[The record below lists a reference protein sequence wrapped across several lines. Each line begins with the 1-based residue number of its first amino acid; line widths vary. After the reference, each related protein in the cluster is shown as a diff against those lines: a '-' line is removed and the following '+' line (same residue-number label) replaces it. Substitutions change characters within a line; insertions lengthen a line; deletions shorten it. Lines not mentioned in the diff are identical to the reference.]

1 MPGAAEGF
9 SGGGRRASAV
19 VHNQNT
25 MALLWNPES
34 WSQRLAELEAQSGDL
49 KEAPL
54 RRDVRSL
61 GTLLGAVLR
70 EQAGEELFVE
80 VEALRQGTI
89 SRRDAEARGRADEAA
104 RHAAAALA
112 RVHALPVERSILL
125 TRAFAFYF
133 ELINLAE
140 TNHRKR
146 RRIALQLS
154 GRAGRQRGS
163 LEGTLAEMR
172 RVGIGPDE
180 AMEYL
185 RRVLIVPVFTA
196 HPTEVARRTVMFK
209 RRRIGEFLAELDRIP
224 IPEQEMARLEQL
236 LLAEITSLWQTDEVR
251 SRRPTVYDEIKMGL
265 DYYDVSIF
273 ETLPVLYREIA
284 ASLKG
289 AYGLEIEPVALPLVI
304 HFGSWI
310 GGDRDGNPFV
320 TPQVTRDA
328 IQLARGHLLRH
339 YQRQLD
345 KLIDLL
351 TTSAQQ
357 SAVSDALLARLQLYM
372 AQMHTP
378 EAQLFGAQYEYEYYR
393 RFVLCLKARLQR
405 TMDRGRDLAA
415 QMVAPLTASSY
426 TLTPGEERLAQV
438 LPAYDSVQE
447 FIDDLETLR
456 SSLAAHGGIR
466 IARTLI
472 DPFLL
477 KVRTFGLYL
486 HTLDIR
492 QHARVHAAA
501 LRETVSDTI
510 APSLAG
516 GLSDQTAA
524 LLETFRVVA
533 ETKAGCSPESIR
545 QYVISG
551 AASVED
557 VLAVVRLARLGGV
570 NVEGDKA
577 SGGRDGDPGLMPV
590 PLFESIEDL
599 RNAPAICRELWA
611 RPDYRR
617 LMETWD
623 NWQEVMLGYSDSNK
637 DGGMLTS
644 TWEIF
649 RAHRDLHEVA
659 RQAGVKLRLFHGRG
673 GTVGRG
679 GGPTHRAI
687 FAQPI
692 DSFDGQLRITEQGE
706 VLNFKYADEVL
717 AERNLELMIAAS
729 LDALARPNARD
740 PEGHFTG
747 VLKPEWEAAL
757 DKLSELAYGFY
768 RKHILDDPGV
778 ITYFE
783 QSTPVGELEN
793 AKIGSRPSRRNS
805 SPKISDLRAIPWVF
819 GWTQS
824 RLLVPAWFGVGYAVE
839 EFLAQSGPN
848 LDLLQTMA
856 REFPL
861 FIDLLRNVEMALG
874 KADLA
879 TAKLYSSLVEDAEVR
894 ERVYDMLDA
903 EFHRTVRAVL
913 AITRQKEL
921 LESNQVLAR
930 SIKLRNPYVD
940 PMHLI
945 QVDMLR
951 RKRAGEDT
959 PEVNRAIAA
968 TISGISAGLRNTG

>member
-1 MPGAAEGF
+1 
-9 SGGGRRASAV
+9 
-19 VHNQNT
+19 

-61 GTLLGAVLR
+61 GALLGNVLR
-70 EQAGEELFVE
+70 EQAGDDLFAQ

-89 SRRDAEARGRADEAA
+89 RRRDAEARGHGEEAA
-104 RHAAAALA
+104 RHAAGALEL
-112 RVHALPVERSILL
+112 VHSLPVERAILL
-125 TRAFAFYF
+125 TRSFAFYF

-146 RRIALQLS
+146 RRIALRLS
-154 GRAGRQRGS
+154 GKAGRQRGS
-163 LEGTLAEMR
+163 LAGTLSEMR
-172 RVGIGPDE
+172 RVCISAAE
-180 AMEYL
+180 AL
-185 RRVLIVPVFTA
+185 DWLKRVLVVPVFTA
-196 HPTEVARRTVMFK
+196 HPTEVARRSVMFK
-209 RRRIGEFLAELDRIP
+209 RRRIGEYLASLDRIP
-224 IPEQEMARLEQL
+224 VPEQDLDRLEQL
-236 LLAEITSLWQTDEVR
+236 VLAEITSLWQTDEIR
-251 SRRPTVYDEIKMGL
+251 SHRPTVYDEIKMGL

-273 ETLPVLYREIA
+273 ETLPSLYREISEA
-284 ASLKG
+284 LRTS
-289 AYGLEIEPVALPLVI
+289 YGLEIEAHALPQILC
-304 HFGSWI
+304 FGSWI

-328 IQLARGHLLRH
+328 IQLARGHLLLY
-339 YQRQLD
+339 YQRQLQEI
-345 KLIDLL
+345 IDLL
-351 TTSAQQ
+351 TSSAQQ
-357 SAVSDALLARLQLYM
+357 IAVSAALLDRLEAYVALV
-372 AQMHTP
+372 HTP
-378 EAQLFGAQYEYEYYR
+378 EAQVFGEQYEFEYYR
-393 RFVLCLKARLQR
+393 RFVICLKARVQR
-405 TMDRGRDLAA
+405 TLE
-415 QMVAPLTASSY
+415 TAGEHSGQAGALPVTSY
-426 TLTPGEERLAQV
+426 TLAQGQEKLAQV
-438 LPAYDSVQE
+438 LPAYCSVHE
-447 FIDDLETLR
+447 FLDDLETLR
-456 SSLAAHGGIR
+456 SSLAAHRGLR
-466 IARTLI
+466 IARALI
-472 DPFLL
+472 DPLIL
-477 KVRTFGLYL
+477 QVRAFGLHL

-501 LRETVSDTI
+501 LQEAIADTI
-510 APSLAG
+510 APLLPANLSAETAG
-516 GLSDQTAA
+516 V
-524 LLETFRVVA
+524 LETFRVVA
-533 ETKAGCSPESIR
+533 EVKNGCSPEAIR

-551 AASVED
+551 AATVDD

-570 NVEGDKA
+570 KVEG
-577 SGGRDGDPGLMPV
+577 SGSGSGRDPGLIPV

-599 RNAPAICRELWA
+599 RQAPAVCRELWS
-611 RPDYRR
+611 RPDYRK
-617 LMETWD
+617 LMATWD
-623 NWQEVMLGYSDSNK
+623 YWQEVMLGYSDSNK

-649 RAHRDLHEVA
+649 RAHRDLHAVA
-659 RQAGVKLRLFHGRG
+659 REAGVKLRLFHGRG

-687 FAQPI
+687 FAQPM

-747 VLKPEWEAAL
+747 ILKPQWEAAFNE
-757 DKLSELAYGFY
+757 LSATSYDFY

-778 ITYFE
+778 VTYFE
-783 QSTPVGELEN
+783 QSTPVGELEH
-793 AKIGSRPSRRNS
+793 AKIGSRPARRNA
-805 SPKISDLRAIPWVF
+805 SPKLADLRAIPWVF

-824 RLLVPAWFGVGYAVE
+824 RLLVPAWFGVGFALELY
-839 EFLAQSGPN
+839 LAQPGA
-848 LDLLQTMA
+848 LDLLQDMA
-856 REFPL
+856 QEFPL
-861 FIDLLRNVEMALG
+861 FIDLLRNVELALG
-874 KADLA
+874 KVDLA
-879 TAKLYSSLVEDAEVR
+879 TARLYASLVEDAMLR
-894 ERVYDMLDA
+894 ERVYDLFEA

-913 AITRQKEL
+913 AVTRQAAL
-921 LESNQVLAR
+921 LETNQVLAR

>member
-1 MPGAAEGF
+1 MK
-9 SGGGRRASAV
+9 
-19 VHNQNT
+19 NT

-61 GTLLGAVLR
+61 GTLLGEVLR
-70 EQAGEELFVE
+70 EQAGDDLFAH

-89 SRRDAEARGRADEAA
+89 RRRDAEARGKDEEAA
-104 RHAAAALA
+104 RHAAAALEL
-112 RVHALPVERSILL
+112 VHSLPAERAILL

-146 RRIALQLS
+146 RRIALRLS

-163 LEGTLAEMR
+163 LAGTLSEMR
-172 RVGIGPDE
+172 RVGITADE
-180 AMEYL
+180 ALEWL
-185 RRVLIVPVFTA
+185 KRVLIVPVFTA
-196 HPTEVARRTVMFK
+196 HPTEVARRSVMFK
-209 RRRIGEFLAELDRIP
+209 RRRIGEFLETLDRIP
-224 IPEQEMARLEQL
+224 VPEQDLARMEQMVM
-236 LLAEITSLWQTDEVR
+236 AEITSLWQTDEVR

-273 ETLPVLYREIA
+273 ETLPSLYREISEA
-284 ASLKG
+284 LSAS
-289 AYGLEIEPVALPLVI
+289 YGLEIETLALPQVLR
-304 HFGSWI
+304 FGSWI

-320 TPQVTRDA
+320 TPQVTRDS
-328 IQLARGHLLRH
+328 IQLARGHLMLY
-339 YQRQLD
+339 YQRRLD
-345 KLIDLL
+345 EITDLL

-357 SAVSDALLARLQLYM
+357 RPVSDALLQRLEAYV
-372 AQMHTP
+372 AQVHTP
-378 EAQLFGAQYEYEYYR
+378 EAQVFGEQYEFEYYR
-393 RFVLCLKARLQR
+393 RFVICLKARVQR
-405 TMDRGRDLAA
+405 TMERMDHPGTSDAA
-415 QMVAPLTASSY
+415 MPVTSY
-426 TLTPGEERLAQV
+426 TLAQGQDKLAQV
-438 LPAYDSVQE
+438 LPAYCNVEE
-447 FIDDLETLR
+447 FISDLETLR
-456 SSLAAHGGIR
+456 ESLAENRGLR

-472 DPFLL
+472 DPLIL
-477 KVRTFGLYL
+477 QVRTFGLHL

-492 QHARVHAAA
+492 QHAKVHATA
-501 LRETVSDTI
+501 LQEAIADTI
-510 APSLAG
+510 APSLPS
-516 GLSDQTAA
+516 GLSDATSNV
-524 LLETFRVVA
+524 LDTFRAVA
-533 ETKAGCSPESIR
+533 EIKSGCSPEVIR

-551 AASVED
+551 ASTVED

-570 NVEGDKA
+570 QVEG
-577 SGGRDGDPGLMPV
+577 SGRDPGMMPV
-590 PLFESIEDL
+590 PLFESIDDL
-599 RNAPAICRELWA
+599 RQAPAVCRELWN
-611 RPDYRR
+611 RPDYRK
-617 LMETWD
+617 LMATWD

-649 RAHRDLHEVA
+649 RAHRDLHVVA
-659 RQAGVKLRLFHGRG
+659 REAGVKLRLFHGRG

-687 FAQPI
+687 FAQPM

-757 DKLSELAYGFY
+757 NELSELSFGYY
-768 RKHILDDPGV
+768 RKHILEDPGV
-778 ITYFE
+778 VTYFE

-793 AKIGSRPSRRNS
+793 AKIGSRPSRRNA
-805 SPKISDLRAIPWVF
+805 SPRLTDLRAIPWVF

-824 RLLVPAWFGVGYAVE
+824 RLLVPAWFGVGFAME
-839 EFLAQSGPN
+839 EFLGRTGAADP
-848 LDLLQTMA
+848 LALLQTMA
-856 REFPL
+856 SEFPL
-861 FIDLLRNVEMALG
+861 FIDLLRNVELALG
-874 KADLA
+874 KVDLA
-879 TAKLYSSLVEDAEVR
+879 TARLYSELVEDTKLR
-894 ERVYDMLDA
+894 ERIYDMFDA

-913 AITRQKEL
+913 AVTRQKEL
-921 LESNQVLAR
+921 LESNQVLAH

>member
-1 MPGAAEGF
+1 
-9 SGGGRRASAV
+9 
-19 VHNQNT
+19 

-61 GTLLGAVLR
+61 GMLLGDVLR
-70 EQAGEELFVE
+70 EQAGDDLFAH

-89 SRRDAEARGRADEAA
+89 RRRDAEVRGSEEEAA
-104 RHAAAALA
+104 RHAAAALEL
-112 RVHALPVERSILL
+112 VHSLPAERAILL

-146 RRIALQLS
+146 RRIALRLS
-154 GRAGRQRGS
+154 GQAGRQRGS
-163 LEGTLAEMR
+163 LAGTLSEMR
-172 RVGIGPDE
+172 RVGISAEE
-180 AMEYL
+180 ALDWL

-196 HPTEVARRTVMFK
+196 HPTEVARRSVMFK
-209 RRRIGEFLAELDRIP
+209 RRRIGDFLATLDRIP
-224 IPEQEMARLEQL
+224 VPEQDLARLEQL
-236 LLAEITSLWQTDEVR
+236 VLAEITSLWQTDEVR

-273 ETLPVLYREIA
+273 ETLPSLYREISEA
-284 ASLKG
+284 LHAS
-289 AYGLEIEPVALPLVI
+289 YGIEVDTLALPQVLQ
-304 HFGSWI
+304 FGSWI

-320 TPQVTRDA
+320 TPQVTRDS
-328 IQLARGHLLRH
+328 IQLARGHLLLY
-339 YQRQLD
+339 YQRQLQEI
-345 KLIDLL
+345 IDLL

-357 SAVSDALLARLQLYM
+357 RPVSDALLARLQAYV
-372 AQMHTP
+372 AQVHTP
-378 EAQLFGAQYEYEYYR
+378 ESQVFGEQYEFEYYR
-393 RFVLCLKARLQR
+393 RFVICLKARVQR
-405 TMDRGRDLAA
+405 TLEHESRPHPGGNGE
-415 QMVAPLTASSY
+415 PLPITSY
-426 TLTPGEERLAQV
+426 TLAQGQEQLAQV
-438 LPAYDSVQE
+438 LPAYCSVDE
-447 FIDDLETLR
+447 FLDDLETLR
-456 SSLAAHGGIR
+456 ASLAENRGVR

-472 DPFLL
+472 DPLIL
-477 KVRTFGLYL
+477 QVRTFGLHL

-492 QHARVHAAA
+492 QHARVLAAA
-501 LRETVSDTI
+501 LQEAITDTM
-510 APSLAG
+510 AASLPV
-516 GLSDQTAA
+516 GLSAETGSV
-524 LLETFRVVA
+524 LETFRVIA
-533 ETKAGCSPESIR
+533 EVKTSCSPEAIR

-551 AASVED
+551 AATVED
-557 VLAVVRLARLGGV
+557 VLTVVRLARLGGV
-570 NVEGDKA
+570 KVEG
-577 SGGRDGDPGLMPV
+577 SERDPGLMPV

-599 RNAPAICRELWA
+599 RQAPAVCRDLWS
-611 RPDYRR
+611 RPDYRK
-617 LMETWD
+617 LIATWD

-649 RAHRDLHEVA
+649 RAHRDLHVMA
-659 RQAGVKLRLFHGRG
+659 RDAGIKLRLFHGRG

-687 FAQPI
+687 FAQPM

-757 DKLSELAYGFY
+757 NELSDLSFGFY
-768 RKHILDDPGV
+768 RKHILEDPDV
-778 ITYFE
+778 LTYFE
-783 QSTPVGELEN
+783 QSTPVSELEN
-793 AKIGSRPSRRNS
+793 AKIGSRPSRRKA
-805 SPKISDLRAIPWVF
+805 SPSLADLRAIPWVF

-824 RLLVPAWFGVGYAVE
+824 RLLVPAWFGVGFALE
-839 EFLAQSGPN
+839 EYLTRPGSPSGSN
-848 LDLLQTMA
+848 LGLLHIMA

-874 KADLA
+874 KVDLA
-879 TAKLYSSLVEDAEVR
+879 TARLYSSLVEDAKLR
-894 ERVYDMLDA
+894 ERIYDLFDA
-903 EFHRTVRAVL
+903 EFHRTVRSILAVL
-913 AITRQKEL
+913 RQTEL
-921 LESNQVLAR
+921 LEKNQVLAH
-930 SIKLRNPYVD
+930 SIRLRNPYVD

>member
-1 MPGAAEGF
+1 
-9 SGGGRRASAV
+9 
-19 VHNQNT
+19 

-61 GTLLGAVLR
+61 GMLLGDVLR
-70 EQAGEELFVE
+70 EQAGDDLFAH

-89 SRRDAEARGRADEAA
+89 RRRDAEVRGSEEEAA
-104 RHAAAALA
+104 RHAAAALEL
-112 RVHALPVERSILL
+112 VHSLPAERAILL

-146 RRIALQLS
+146 RRIALRLS
-154 GRAGRQRGS
+154 GQAGRQRGS
-163 LEGTLAEMR
+163 LAGTLSEMR
-172 RVGIGPDE
+172 RVGISAEE
-180 AMEYL
+180 ALDWL

-196 HPTEVARRTVMFK
+196 HPTEVARRSVMFK
-209 RRRIGEFLAELDRIP
+209 RRRIGDFLATLDRIP
-224 IPEQEMARLEQL
+224 VPEQDLARLEQL
-236 LLAEITSLWQTDEVR
+236 VLAEITSLWQTDEVR

-273 ETLPVLYREIA
+273 ETLPSLYREISEA
-284 ASLKG
+284 LHAS
-289 AYGLEIEPVALPLVI
+289 YGIEVDTLALPQVLQ
-304 HFGSWI
+304 FGSWI

-320 TPQVTRDA
+320 TPQVTRDS
-328 IQLARGHLLRH
+328 IQLARGHLLLY
-339 YQRQLD
+339 YQRQLQEI
-345 KLIDLL
+345 IDLL

-357 SAVSDALLARLQLYM
+357 RPVSDALLARLQAYV
-372 AQMHTP
+372 AQVHTP
-378 EAQLFGAQYEYEYYR
+378 ESQVFGEQYEFEYYR
-393 RFVLCLKARLQR
+393 RFVICLKARVQR
-405 TMDRGRDLAA
+405 TLEHESRPHPGGNGE
-415 QMVAPLTASSY
+415 PLPITSY
-426 TLTPGEERLAQV
+426 TLAQGQEQLAQV
-438 LPAYDSVQE
+438 LPAYCSVDE
-447 FIDDLETLR
+447 FLDDLETLR
-456 SSLAAHGGIR
+456 ASLAENRGVR

-472 DPFLL
+472 DPLIL
-477 KVRTFGLYL
+477 QVRTFGLHL

-492 QHARVHAAA
+492 QHARVLAAA
-501 LRETVSDTI
+501 LQEAITDTM
-510 APSLAG
+510 AASLPV
-516 GLSDQTAA
+516 GLSAETASV
-524 LLETFRVVA
+524 LETFRVIA
-533 ETKAGCSPESIR
+533 EVKTSCSPEAIR

-551 AASVED
+551 AATVED
-557 VLAVVRLARLGGV
+557 VLTVVRLARLGGV
-570 NVEGDKA
+570 KVEG
-577 SGGRDGDPGLMPV
+577 SERDPGLMPV

-599 RNAPAICRELWA
+599 RQAPAVCRDLWS
-611 RPDYRR
+611 RPDYRK
-617 LMETWD
+617 LIATWD

-649 RAHRDLHEVA
+649 RAHRDLHVMA
-659 RQAGVKLRLFHGRG
+659 RDAGIKLRLFHGRG

-687 FAQPI
+687 FAQPM

-757 DKLSELAYGFY
+757 NELSDLSFGFY
-768 RKHILDDPGV
+768 RKHILEDPDV
-778 ITYFE
+778 LTYFE

-793 AKIGSRPSRRNS
+793 AKIGSRPSRRKA
-805 SPKISDLRAIPWVF
+805 SPSLADLRAIPWVF

-824 RLLVPAWFGVGYAVE
+824 RLLVPAWFGVGFALE
-839 EFLAQSGPN
+839 EYLTRPGSPSGSN
-848 LDLLQTMA
+848 LGLLHIMA

-874 KADLA
+874 KVDLA
-879 TAKLYSSLVEDAEVR
+879 TARLYSSLVEDAKLR
-894 ERVYDMLDA
+894 ERIYDLFDA
-903 EFHRTVRAVL
+903 EFHRTVRSILAVL
-913 AITRQKEL
+913 RQTEL
-921 LESNQVLAR
+921 LEKNQVLAH
-930 SIKLRNPYVD
+930 SIRLRNPYVD